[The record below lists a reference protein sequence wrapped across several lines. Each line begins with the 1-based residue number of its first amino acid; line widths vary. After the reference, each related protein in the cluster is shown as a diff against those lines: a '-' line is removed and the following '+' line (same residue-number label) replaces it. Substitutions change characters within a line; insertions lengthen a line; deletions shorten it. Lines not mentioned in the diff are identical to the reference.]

1 MKKLKPNETRNK
13 IPLETAELTDT
24 LEKIHGNETITS
36 ESLNKL
42 WDNFMEKGKEKESK
56 TQQKLN

>member
-13 IPLETAELTDT
+13 IHLETKELTDT
-24 LEKIHGNETITS
+24 LNKIQDNEPITR

-42 WDNFMEKGKEKESK
+42 WDNFMEKGKGLVK
-56 TQQKLN
+56 N